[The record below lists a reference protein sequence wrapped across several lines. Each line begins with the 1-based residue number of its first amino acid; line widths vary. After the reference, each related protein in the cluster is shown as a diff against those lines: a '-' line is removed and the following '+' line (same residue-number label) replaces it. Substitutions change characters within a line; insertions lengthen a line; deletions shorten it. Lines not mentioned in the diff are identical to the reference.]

1 MKLFA
6 RFVHSTEN
14 GFSVV
19 EVLVAAVIF
28 GIITLG
34 LFSALNTSR
43 TLYSQAR
50 QLNEMYTVLSA
61 CPEIDR
67 ALDFTALSGSNN
79 CYPNNS
85 FPAED
90 GSGGTITYTPTLSV
104 TNTTALAN
112 TDPLYNIPD
121 SKVIDISVGWQRP
134 FTGFPAME
142 LRMLITRNGVGQ
154 T

>member
-6 RFVHSTEN
+6 RHWRSSEK

-19 EVLVAAVIF
+19 EILVAAVIL
-28 GIITLG
+28 GIITMG
-34 LFSALNTSR
+34 LFSALNTAR
-43 TLYSQAR
+43 YLYTLAR
-50 QLNEMYTVLSA
+50 QLNEIYTVLSA

-67 ALDFTALSGSNN
+67 ALDFTALSGSTN

-90 GSGGTITYTPTLSV
+90 GSSGTITYTPTLTV
-104 TNTTALAN
+104 TNTTALTN

-121 SKVIDISVGWQRP
+121 SKVIDIRVGFQRP
-134 FTGFPAME
+134 YNNYPNME